1 MLPAFLTSLY
11 PNVVYVAGGI
21 TSTPQPRIADVLRP
35 GRQDGGAT
43 RCRGVL
49 KDLTTLGRVH

>member
-21 TSTPQPRIADVLRP
+21 PQPRIADVLRP